1 MRERGNGRRGA
12 TARTP
17 LSRERVIRTA
27 MAVADEKGAAALTM
41 RAIAEPL
48 GVEAMSL
55 YHHVAGREEILDGM
69 VDAVFG
75 EIDLP
80 PRDTDWKSA
89 MRRRAF
95 SARTVLRRHPWAIGL
110 MDSRSQPGPATLR
123 HHDALIGA
131 LRAAGFSVPMAAHAF
146 SLIDSY
152 LYGFVIQELSLP
164 FSSSAQ
170 LEEVAGAILRD
181 APAGAYPHLTELATE
196 HALKPGYDYADEFAF
211 GLTLILDA
219 LHPDETAGP
228 DRATPTTR
236 PGRRSAG
243 PGTGPAASS
252 PQHHRTGRS
261 AAG

>member
-1 MRERGNGRRGA
+1 MPEAGKGRRR
-12 TARTP
+12 TPSRTQRTP

-27 MAVADEKGAAALTM
+27 VAVADEKGSAALTM

-55 YHHVAGREEILDGM
+55 YHHVAGREDVLDGM

-89 MRRRAF
+89 MRHRAA
-95 SARTVLRRHPWAIGL
+95 SARTVLGRHPWAVAL
-110 MDSRSQPGPATLR
+110 MDSRSRPGPATLR
-123 HHDALIGA
+123 HHDAVIGA
-131 LRAAGFSVPMAAHAF
+131 LRAGGFSVAMTAHAF

-164 FSSSAQ
+164 FSDSAE
-170 LEEVAGAILRD
+170 LDEVAGAILRD
-181 APAGAYPHLTELATE
+181 MPADTYPHLTELATE
-196 HALKPGYDYADEFAF
+196 HALKPGYAYADEFTF

-219 LHPDETAGP
+219 LHPDEGA
-228 DRATPTTR
+228 
-236 PGRRSAG
+236 SA
-243 PGTGPAASS
+243 
-252 PQHHRTGRS
+252 
-261 AAG
+261 